1 MGLAHTTHHSSI
13 VFCTL
18 CTIGGTRCA
27 LSLGDGVGFIVG
39 FKVGFRGT
47 RCTLSLVEGMG
58 FIVGFKVR
66 FKVGFGGTEKGWG

>member
-13 VFCTL
+13 VLCTL
-18 CTIGGTRCA
+18 CTIGGTRGA
-27 LSLGDGVGFIVG
+27 LSLGDGVGF
-39 FKVGFRGT
+39 KVGFMGT